1 MIFFIRQRLLRFST
15 AMIACTCVLVNL
27 CTNTEIVMASA
38 NIHKQNLDYT
48 ESKAVINN
56 PDQGFYE
63 PLYVTMTPKGVVYDT
78 DTSIDEFQL
87 YHLRIDISAF
97 SKKVNGKEDIPFTD
111 VALKQLD
118 ALLSTLNKKEKNAI
132 IRFAYAPEFGDAKDM
147 EPSKDMI
154 LTHVRQASKIF
165 DKYQDTITAIEVGMI
180 GPWGEMHS
188 SAIASDK
195 SLNNALINAYLT
207 ETKNFPILVR
217 TPDRIY
223 KYLNI
228 KISQIGSYKIK
239 ANSKA
244 YRLGIFNDGYLGS
257 ETDTGTY
264 TNRKKEVKW
273 LAKQTAHLPYG
284 GEVINPKSRLHD
296 VDKCLP
302 EMKELHLSYLNLR
315 WNDKVISKWKKSK
328 YTKLCGKD
336 KLYYG
341 ESAFTYIQ
349 NHLGYR
355 FVLESSELE
364 YPKDFSTMK
373 IHLKIKNVGFGN
385 LNRNKSATII
395 LSDAKGRVTQIPV
408 GKWNG
413 KRSYNINL
421 NLKKYNLKKGKY
433 QMYLKV
439 DNGSGKYVVRFA
451 NKKLWNKKL
460 KATKIGEFLLT

>member
-1 MIFFIRQRLLRFST
+1 M
-15 AMIACTCVLVNL
+15 
-27 CTNTEIVMASA
+27 
-38 NIHKQNLDYT
+38 
-48 ESKAVINN
+48 
-56 PDQGFYE
+56 
-63 PLYVTMTPKGVVYDT
+63 
-78 DTSIDEFQL
+78 
-87 YHLRIDISAF
+87 
-97 SKKVNGKEDIPFTD
+97 
-111 VALKQLD
+111 
-118 ALLSTLNKKEKNAI
+118 
-132 IRFAYAPEFGDAKDM
+132 
-147 EPSKDMI
+147 
-154 LTHVRQASKIF
+154 
-165 DKYQDTITAIEVGMI
+165 
-180 GPWGEMHS
+180 
-188 SAIASDK
+188 
-195 SLNNALINAYLT
+195 
-207 ETKNFPILVR
+207 
-217 TPDRIY
+217 
-223 KYLNI
+223 
-228 KISQIGSYKIK
+228 
-239 ANSKA
+239 
-244 YRLGIFNDGYLGS
+244 
-257 ETDTGTY
+257 
-264 TNRKKEVKW
+264 
-273 LAKQTAHLPYG
+273 
-284 GEVINPKSRLHD
+284 
-296 VDKCLP
+296 DKCLP

-385 LNRNKSATII
+385 LNKNKKATII

-413 KRSYNINL
+413 KSSYKINL